1 MEEIATFRSF
11 PHIGDKVF
19 GYLTNPNDFKNCLFV
34 CKSWSEI
41 LNKPPTFWLNKLK
54 KLPQDVLIVLKREQD
69 VPFEDWQNFIIKF
82 KDIDLAQKE
91 LAIGLREEYF
101 VRHKR
106 ANGKYWWTIPK
117 KMTICKLCG
126 SSYEFYKDHL
136 RGLYHFYKGY
146 ELPKSNKIK
155 SNVEFI
161 LHV

>member
-1 MEEIATFRSF
+1 M
-11 PHIGDKVF
+11 
-19 GYLTNPNDFKNCLFV
+19 N
-34 CKSWSEI
+34 
-41 LNKPPTFWLNKLK
+41 
-54 KLPQDVLIVLKREQD
+54 
-69 VPFEDWQNFIIKF
+69 F

-146 ELPKSNKIK
+146 ELPKSNRIK